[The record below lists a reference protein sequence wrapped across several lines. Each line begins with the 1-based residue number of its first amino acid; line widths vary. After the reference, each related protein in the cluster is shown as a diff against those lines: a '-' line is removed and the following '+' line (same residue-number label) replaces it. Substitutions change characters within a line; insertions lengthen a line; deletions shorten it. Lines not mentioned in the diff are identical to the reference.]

1 MQTAAQ
7 AHAAVVLAIR
17 QKIVALESILAEAEA
32 RDPAK
37 INWGTAGD
45 LGRLDAWLADALA
58 PHTKPGAC
66 PMNAKKAKRLRQALR
81 RIGVAIS
88 ECSYTADSG
97 RSIPVPTGQTDSM
110 GKPIVRPAFITG
122 TVRLNP
128 KCGRAQ
134 YLQTKRMNT
143 LRVSA

>member
-17 QKIVALESILAEAEA
+17 QKMATLDAIVTEAEA

-58 PHTKPGAC
+58 PHTKTGA
-66 PMNAKKAKRLRQALR
+66 
-81 RIGVAIS
+81 
-88 ECSYTADSG
+88 
-97 RSIPVPTGQTDSM
+97 
-110 GKPIVRPAFITG
+110 
-122 TVRLNP
+122 
-128 KCGRAQ
+128 
-134 YLQTKRMNT
+134 
-143 LRVSA
+143 